1 MKVSVF
7 LLMLCSAACAA
18 AQKTPVAAATK
29 FFNMLSGDLRAI
41 VLYPADDPERLN
53 WSFLPGPRKGAS
65 FHDMN
70 NPQAQAAMDLLR
82 ACLSR
87 EGYRKATSI
96 LALENILR
104 ELENRD
110 EGDDYRDPLK
120 YYFTFFGTPDARGH
134 WGWRIEG
141 HHLSLNYSVNDG
153 KVVSATPTFIGA
165 NPATIITGLDRG
177 KRILKRESD
186 LGFFLVNSLSP
197 EQLDKALIARDA
209 PRDII
214 TGTDRDAGTLY
225 PRGVYLQELDDTQK
239 ENFLNLLEVY
249 IGNYETETSNQLM
262 ARIKAAGIDN
272 LSFAWA
278 GSLQP
283 GQGHYY
289 RIQGPTLLIEYANT
303 QHNANHIH
311 TVVRDLRNDFGG
323 VDYAE

>member
-1 MKVSVF
+1 MLSCAISVS
-7 LLMLCSAACAA
+7 
-18 AQKTPVAAATK
+18 AQKAPVAAATK
-29 FFNMLSGDLRAI
+29 FFKTLSPDLGARA
-41 VLYPADDPERLN
+41 VYAAEDPERFN
-53 WSFLPGPRKGAS
+53 WNFLPGPRRGVT
-65 FHDMN
+65 FREMN
-70 NPQAQAAMDLLR
+70 NTQAQAAMDLLR
-82 ACLSR
+82 VCLSR
-87 EGYRKATSI
+87 EGYRKATNI
-96 LALENILR
+96 LALENVLG

-110 EGDDYRDPLK
+110 EDDNYRDPLK
-120 YYFTFFGTPDARGH
+120 YYFTFFGTPDAH
-134 WGWRIEG
+134 DPWGWRIEG
-141 HHLSLNYSVNDG
+141 HHLSLNYSVADG
-153 KVVSATPTFIGA
+153 KVVSATPMFIGA

-214 TGTDRDAGTLY
+214 TGTDRDVGTLH
-225 PRGVYLQELDDTQK
+225 PRGIALHELDDTQRK
-239 ENFLNLLEVY
+239 NFLNLLEVY
-249 IGNYETETSNQLM
+249 TGNYETETASQLM

-289 RIQGPTLLIEYANT
+289 RIQGPTLLIEYCNT

-311 TVVRDLRNDFGG
+311 TVVRDLTHDFGAG
-323 VDYAE
+323 VGYAE